1 MGFYAP
7 RVPSWNRLQ
16 EMTVQAHL
24 LQMGEKKK
32 KKQRFSE
39 GIPRRKLGSFISFPG
54 GNFILSLAFI
64 YENLRSLGGLS

>member
-32 KKQRFSE
+32 NRDSVRGFQEES
-39 GIPRRKLGSFISFPG
+39 
-54 GNFILSLAFI
+54 
-64 YENLRSLGGLS
+64 